1 MNKTNK
7 TNKTLIALAILA
19 FTTGALAAT
28 LGDLATNI
36 QKTFEQIGQLMM
48 GISYVAGIGF
58 FIGAIFKFKQHKDNP
73 TQIPMGTP
81 IALLM
86 IAISLLFMPYIIE
99 ASGGTFTGDES
110 QNYIGSPTGDKLP
123 GVDS

>member
-1 MNKTNK
+1 MNKRNK
-7 TNKTLIALAILA
+7 MLLGLALTSLSSAA
-19 FTTGALAAT
+19 FAAT
-28 LGDLATNI
+28 LGDLATNV
-36 QKTFEQIGQLMM
+36 QSTFTQIGQLMM

-110 QNYIGSPTGDKLP
+110 SEYVGSPTGSKLP
-123 GVDS
+123 GAD

>member
-1 MNKTNK
+1 
-7 TNKTLIALAILA
+7 
-19 FTTGALAAT
+19 
-28 LGDLATNI
+28 
-36 QKTFEQIGQLMM
+36 MM

-86 IAISLLFMPYIIE
+86 IAMSLLFMPYLIK
-99 ASGGTFTGDES
+99 ASGGTFAGDEAES
-110 QNYIGSPTGDKLP
+110 FIGTPSGDRLP
-123 GVDS
+123 GASQ

>member
-1 MNKTNK
+1 MNKQTK
-7 TNKTLIALAILA
+7 AILSLA
-19 FTTGALAAT
+19 LLATSTGLFAAT
-28 LGDLATNI
+28 LGDLADNV
-36 QKTFEQIGQLMM
+36 QGTFTQIGKLMM

-86 IAISLLFMPYIIE
+86 IAISLLFMPYIIQ
-99 ASGGTFTGDES
+99 ASGGTFTGDDADS
-110 QNYIGSPTGDKLP
+110 FIGSPTGDRLP
-123 GVDS
+123 GAGG